1 MKNILF
7 NIEIL
12 SIEMRKE
19 FKVDKEFLK
28 KNLTVGIPKG
38 LQGDFKKGFKVFVG
52 NKNLSKSIK
61 EEASELISV
70 DGALIHFN

>member
-1 MKNILF
+1 M
-7 NIEIL
+7 
-12 SIEMRKE
+12 
-19 FKVDKEFLK
+19 KEFLK

-52 NKNLSKSIK
+52 KENLSKSIK
-61 EEASELISV
+61 EEASELIAV